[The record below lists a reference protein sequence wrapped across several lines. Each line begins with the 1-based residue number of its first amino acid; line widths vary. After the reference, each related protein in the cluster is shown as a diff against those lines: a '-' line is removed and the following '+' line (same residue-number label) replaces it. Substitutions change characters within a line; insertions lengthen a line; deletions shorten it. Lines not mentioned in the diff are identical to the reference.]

1 MRLWNKKEVERS
13 LKELPFYNASIE
25 KRYIKRL
32 NNIYVLHELPF
43 YNELS
48 IVKTSRA
55 FKEYARSY
63 SIEII
68 IDSKDSSIQL
78 TFSTPSIKDL
88 FKEL

>member
-25 KRYIKRL
+25 KTYIKRL

-55 FKEYARSY
+55 FKEYARGY

-78 TFSTPSIKDL
+78 TFSTPSVKDL